1 MKILVI
7 NVVSENCYISLINGD
22 KQVICRFEKA
32 NNTSER
38 LLPEIDSLLKKNKV
52 KLQQLDAIMVCE
64 GPGSFTGIRVGI
76 ATVKG
81 FALGTNVKVIGFNL
95 FDLFRPKLATAIKAS
110 GAGFYVKDGKELKVV
125 TSEELK
131 SYKKRKLQVFE
142 NEEGYF
148 EGYNLESVNMEDAT
162 FVLAEELVKAG
173 AFITANQ
180 LNPMYLLKSQAE
192 RELDGFIAN
201 AEVKLLDENYAEKLH
216 EIEKQC
222 FTENVYSEKVFKN
235 LENKILNGI
244 FVNKK
249 LVGYALLGKVG
260 DELELEKIAILPKMR
275 GFKLG
280 KRLLSETLKNI
291 KFSKCFLEVN
301 KNNKVAIN
309 LYKGLGFAEVS
320 TRKAYYE
327 NGDDA
332 VIMQLAVEG

>member
-38 LLPEIDSLLKKNKV
+38 LLPEIDALLKKNKL
-52 KLQQLDAIMVCE
+52 KISSLDAVMVCE

-81 FALGTNVKVIGFNL
+81 LALGCNIKVLGFNL
-95 FDLFRPKLATAIKAS
+95 FDLFSPKLAVAIKAS
-110 GAGFYVKDGKELKVV
+110 GAGFYLMDGKDLKVV
-125 TSEELK
+125 SAEELK
-131 SYKKRKLQVFE
+131 AYKNRKLQIFE
-142 NEEGYF
+142 NEEGYY
-148 EGYNLESVNMEDAT
+148 EGYKTEPINMEDAT
-162 FVLAEELVKAG
+162 FVLAEELVKNG
-173 AFITANQ
+173 KFIPANK

-201 AEVKLLDENYAEKLH
+201 AIVKPLDESYAEQLY

-222 FTENVYSEKVFKN
+222 FSENVYSEKVFKS
-235 LENKILNGI
+235 LENKVLNGI

-249 LVGYALLGKVG
+249 LVGYVLIGKIG
-260 DELELEKIAILPKMR
+260 EEIELEKIAIVPKFR

-280 KRLLSETLKNI
+280 KKLLSKTLKNI

-301 KNNKVAIN
+301 KKNSVAIN
-309 LYKGLGFAEVS
+309 LYKGLGFAKVS
-320 TRKAYYE
+320 ERKAYYE

-332 VIMQLAVEG
+332 LIMHLAVEG